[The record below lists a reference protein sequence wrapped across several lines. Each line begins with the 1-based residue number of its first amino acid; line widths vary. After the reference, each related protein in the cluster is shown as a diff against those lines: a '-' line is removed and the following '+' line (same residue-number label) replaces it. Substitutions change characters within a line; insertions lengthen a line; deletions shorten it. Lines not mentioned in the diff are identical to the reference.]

1 MKLKFFTAV
10 VLLAIFTVN
19 ASAQDNR
26 GLRDERQRI
35 RAGYRHGQLTGRET
49 ARLNREK
56 AGLRREAIR
65 YKLNDGRIGP
75 RERADLARDNRRLN
89 RNIFR
94 EKHDRQ
100 RRF

>member
-1 MKLKFFTAV
+1 MKLKFMG
-10 VLLAIFTVN
+10 AIIALVIFSLN
-19 ASAQDNR
+19 ASAQNNR
-26 GLRDERQRI
+26 GLRDERHRI
-35 RAGYRHGQLTGRET
+35 REGYHHGQLTAREA

-56 AGLRREAIR
+56 AALRREAIR
-65 YKLNDGRIGP
+65 YKLNDGHIGP

>member
-1 MKLKFFTAV
+1 MQLKFFTV
-10 VLLAIFTVN
+10 VLMAMFAIN
-19 ASAQDNR
+19 ASAQNNR
-26 GLRDERQRI
+26 GLRDERHRI
-35 RAGYRHGQLTGRET
+35 REGRRSGELTGRET

-56 AGLRREAIR
+56 ASLRREAIR
-65 YKLNDGRIGP
+65 YKHNDGRIGP